1 MTVDGQSTL
10 VDAVIIEGCND
21 AQFTVIRSEAEA
33 AETDT
38 LYLNLAGSAQLG
50 LDYAENFNQVIM
62 GPGQVESTITLG
74 VVDDGFNE
82 GIETAEITYEYINGC
97 GELISTTS
105 LVVIVDPIPIEAI
118 PATGV
123 PNPGRGAGAR
133 LHRHGRLRTVQLR
146 VGRGF
151 LGQRHDGPQ
160 RGPRR
165 STRCLS

>member
-1 MTVDGQSTL
+1 M
-10 VDAVIIEGCND
+10 
-21 AQFTVIRSEAEA
+21 
-33 AETDT
+33 
-38 LYLNLAGSAQLG
+38 NLAGSAQLG

-118 PATGV
+118 PATVECQTLDGEQELGYTDMV
-123 PNPGRGAGAR
+123 GTGHSITSGQGIPGATPRW
-133 LHRHGRLRTVQLR
+133 TPV
-146 VGRGF
+146 
-151 LGQRHDGPQ
+151 

-165 STRCLS
+165 LTRCLS

>member
-1 MTVDGQSTL
+1 MQRRPVHRDSLG
-10 VDAVIIEGCND
+10 
-21 AQFTVIRSEAEA
+21 REA

-50 LDYAENFNQVIM
+50 FGLRRELQPGHH

-118 PATGV
+118 PAIECQTLDGEQELGYTGMV
-123 PNPGRGAGAR
+123 GYGPFNYEWAGDSGA
-133 LHRHGRLRTVQLR
+133 TPPWTPV
-146 VGRGF
+146 
-151 LGQRHDGPQ
+151 

-165 STRCLS
+165 LTRCLS